1 MALQSPSWADQGFCA
16 DDVARIGLYP
26 ELIASSAY
34 LTYHDPG
41 YAQLHDTA
49 SGGLRHIAVLLGGDA
64 QARGAS
70 LADGTLDIEALA
82 TKCRGSIPNCVL
94 TVETHGSAPAIR
106 STHDLSGLKQTKLTF
121 YAGGE
126 SLMIRATVSGDAP
139 PDTNAMVDRTV
150 DAIKPQMLPPC

>member
-70 LADGTLDIEALA
+70 LAEGSLDVAALA
-82 TKCRGSIPNCVL
+82 AKCRASIPNCL
-94 TVETHGSAPAIR
+94 LSVEQHGPVPAIR
-106 STHDLSGLKQTKLTF
+106 SSHDLSGLKQTKLTF
-121 YAGGE
+121 YFGGE
-126 SLMIRATVSGDAP
+126 SLLISATVSGDAP

-150 DAIKPQMLPPC
+150 AAIKPQILPPC